1 MGIVG
6 ELLDFNKVKQF
17 QQYCGIVPCSPS
29 DPNARQAVCRFVIE
43 RFLLEKV
50 KWYFSESVPE
60 RKNNQKSACYKVT
73 FPWLHSFFMLG
84 SSFGDEIFYITYLPV
99 IYWCFEHFTGARI
112 VQVLLVDRFKCLY

>member
-6 ELLDFNKVKQF
+6 ELLDFNKVRQF

-29 DPNARQAVCRFVIE
+29 DPDARQAVCRLIDKPT
-43 RFLLEKV
+43 LLEI
-50 KWYFSESVPE
+50 FTLINLSESVPE
-60 RKNNQKSACYKVT
+60 RKNKHQSACYKVT
-73 FPWLHSFFMLG
+73 YPWLHSFFMLG

-112 VQVLLVDRFKCLY
+112 VQVFY